1 MFVKAVFVIVNHK
14 KCHKIMIYRL
24 QLKLIL
30 QSTYWCGR
38 DACYR
43 HPPATYNVQAHPWS
57 RNMSLSNWVTAS
69 VQIEREGGGAKCSLS
84 ILTCLNELPNVVPYV
99 GLAFV
104 IC

>member
-1 MFVKAVFVIVNHK
+1 
-14 KCHKIMIYRL
+14 MIYRL

-43 HPPATYNVQAHPWS
+43 HPPETYNVQGLQAHPWS

-69 VQIEREGGGAKCSLS
+69 VQIERGGGGLL
-84 ILTCLNELPNVVPYV
+84 ITGLTANASVRIE
-99 GLAFV
+99 A
-104 IC
+104 